1 MKKVIFIAL
10 LGFTIGSCIV
20 LSSSYFDKASA
31 TVMGKDGAL
40 ASAALYTAYMPVEDA
55 LLARTIEGEAMP
67 THGTLKGVEVNAL
80 VERQELPDNW
90 IFDYTIGEA
99 QSLQSLSVRTAGED
113 IGQFCAPLRYYVDRE
128 RKKHNE
134 AFRVT
139 ECDENG
145 YTLAL

>member
-31 TVMGKDGAL
+31 TVMGKEGAL

-99 QSLQSLSVRTAGED
+99 QSLQSLSLLEQQVKT
-113 IGQFCAPLRYYVDRE
+113 
-128 RKKHNE
+128 
-134 AFRVT
+134 
-139 ECDENG
+139 
-145 YTLAL
+145 

>member
-1 MKKVIFIAL
+1 MKKVIWVAL
-10 LGFTIGSCIV
+10 LGLVAAPALV

-55 LLARTIEGEAMP
+55 LLIQTIEGETVPAY
-67 THGTLKGVEVNAL
+67 GTLKGAEVNAL
-80 VERQELPDNW
+80 IERQDLPDNW
-90 IFDYTIGEA
+90 IFDYTIGET

-113 IGQFCAPLRYYVDRE
+113 IGSFCAPLRYYVDRE
-128 RKKHNE
+128 RKKHDE
-134 AFRVT
+134 AFKVT
-139 ECDENG
+139 ECDEKG